1 MTVALL
7 EVTVGMP
14 MIPHSCIL
22 CANNPVDENTG
33 QQQEAI
39 FAPGVDVNFG
49 DSVYICAACADII
62 SDLRG
67 RVTQSGF
74 ARLEEKHETLE
85 KNYIA
90 LVEKYERAEGLLKRI
105 RDGKKAVTE
114 ARGGKN
120 STKKAA

>member
-7 EVTVGMP
+7 EVTQGMP
-14 MIPHSCIL
+14 LIPHSCIL
-22 CANNPVDENTG
+22 CANNPVDETTG

-67 RVTQSGF
+67 RVPKRSF
-74 ARLEEKHETLE
+74 EELE
-85 KNYIA
+85 KLHKDLIEANES
-90 LVEKYERAEGLLKRI
+90 LQEKYDRAEGLLKRI
-105 RDGKKAVTE
+105 KDGKKAVQE
-114 ARGGKN
+114 ARGGKKPN
-120 STKKAA
+120 KKAA